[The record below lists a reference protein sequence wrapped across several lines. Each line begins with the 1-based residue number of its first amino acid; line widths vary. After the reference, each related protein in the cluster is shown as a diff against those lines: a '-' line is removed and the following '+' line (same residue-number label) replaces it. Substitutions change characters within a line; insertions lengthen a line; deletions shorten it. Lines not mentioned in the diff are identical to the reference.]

1 MDFIAV
7 KSLKARGKRLTTYT
21 VDKVEELEP
30 REVEDVEEDDTEAI
44 LPDEEPATES
54 EERSDDEVRDEIN
67 GQQRI
72 F

>member
-7 KSLKARGKRLTTYT
+7 KSYKARGKRLTTYA

-30 REVEDVEEDDTEAI
+30 REVEDVEEDEIEAAI
-44 LPDEEPATES
+44 PDDESAPDS
-54 EERSDDEVRDEIN
+54 EEKSDDEVRDEIN